1 MHAPASRRVAS
12 AATLLPQKSQAG
24 HLPAYDIIADRGPE
38 PRLTLVPFADFCMMH
53 AKVAICHTHTHTQTQ
68 TDRGTTSCSTGRAQL
83 PVALTP
89 SPGIEE
95 EEKEERGTNA
105 NGR

>member
-53 AKVAICHTHTHTQTQ
+53 AKVAICHTHTHRQ
-68 TDRGTTSCSTGRAQL
+68 GHNKLLNWESTVTGGVDL
-83 PVALTP
+83 VA
-89 SPGIEE
+89 G
-95 EEKEERGTNA
+95 
-105 NGR
+105 